1 MGLKID
7 TGMKIVLYSKLII
20 FKSLSYGTGK
30 HLVKQPDLPSF
41 FASFLPPMKYSLGAS
56 LIAERS
62 KFGARGAIKPPR
74 PNERQN
80 DWTPNESE
88 ANDDGIIM

>member
-1 MGLKID
+1 MALHWKAFVLLGL
-7 TGMKIVLYSKLII
+7 
-20 FKSLSYGTGK
+20 
-30 HLVKQPDLPSF
+30 LP
-41 FASFLPPMKYSLGAS
+41 SFLPPMKYSLGSS
-56 LIAERS
+56 LIVERS

-80 DWTPNESE
+80 DWAPNERE